1 MTMEVRTDALTGAVV
16 AIASSRQARPNRPA
30 TGCPFCVGGI
40 EAPEP
45 YDVKA
50 FPNRWPS
57 FPDDRCEVVLYAPD
71 HDATFWSIGVD
82 GATNVVDLWADR
94 SAALGGRDD
103 IAYVLVFENRGATVG
118 ATIPHPHGQI
128 YAYDI
133 VPPAPAAELARVAE
147 SGTCALC
154 AEEPGDRL
162 VSESGGWRAWVPRAS
177 MYPYGLVVA
186 PVRHEPDLP
195 SLSKESRRGM
205 ATVLVDVLHRL
216 DALWEQPMPYMLWL
230 HQRPFDRSQP
240 WAEAH
245 LHAEIAVP
253 LRAPGVQRYVAAG
266 ELGSGLFV
274 NPVIPEAAA
283 RELREVA
290 W

>member
-1 MTMEVRTDALTGAVV
+1 VTTEIRTDALTGAVV
-16 AIASSRQARPNRPA
+16 AVTASRQSRPNRPVDH
-30 TGCPFCVGGI
+30 CPFCIGGI

-57 FPDDRCEVVLYAPD
+57 FPDERCEVVLYTPE

-82 GATNVVDLWADR
+82 GALKVVDLWAER

-128 YAYDI
+128 FAYDV
-133 VPPAPAAELARVAE
+133 VPPAPAAELARAADA
-147 SGTCALC
+147 GTCSLC
-154 AEEPGDRL
+154 AEDPGGRL
-162 VSESGGWRAWVPRAS
+162 VSEAGGWRAWVPRAS

-186 PVRHEPDLP
+186 PVEHEPDLP
-195 SLSKESRRGM
+195 SLTPGSRRGL

-216 DALWEQPMPYMLWL
+216 DALWDQPMPYMLWF
-230 HQRPFDRSQP
+230 HQRPFDGNGHR
-240 WAEAH
+240 EAH
-245 LHAEIAVP
+245 LHLEIAVP

-266 ELGSGLFV
+266 ELGSGVYV
-274 NPVIPEAAA
+274 NPVVPEAAA
-283 RELREVA
+283 KELREVA

>member
-1 MTMEVRTDALTGAVV
+1 MEVRTDPLTGAVV
-16 AIASSRQARPNRPA
+16 AVAASRQSRPNQPVDD
-30 TGCPFCVGGI
+30 CPFCVGGI
-40 EAPEP
+40 EAAEP

-57 FPDDRCEVVLYAPD
+57 FPDERCEVVLYAPE

-82 GATNVVDLWADR
+82 RATDVVDLWADR
-94 SAALGGRDD
+94 SSALGGRDD
-103 IAYVLVFENRGATVG
+103 VAYVLVFENRGAAVG

-128 YAYDI
+128 YAYDA
-133 VPPAPAAELARVAE
+133 VPPAPAGELARAE
-147 SGTCALC
+147 RDGCALC
-154 AEEPGDRL
+154 AEDPGDRL
-162 VSESGGWRAWVPRAS
+162 VCEGDGWRAWVPRAS

-186 PVRHEPDLP
+186 PVAHEPDLP
-195 SLSKESRRGM
+195 SLSVGARR
-205 ATVLVDVLHRL
+205 AAAAALVDVLHRL
-216 DALWEQPMPYMLWL
+216 DALWGEPMPYMLWW
-230 HQRPFDRSQP
+230 HQRPFDGGTWP
-240 WAEAH
+240 DAH

-274 NPVIPEAAA
+274 NPVVPETAAQ
-283 RELREVA
+283 ELREVV